1 MDNKVPQQINDIVG
15 DNVKK
20 LAQLFPS
27 AVKDGEVDFE
37 ALKEELGQYE
47 EVGSEKYELT
57 WAGKKNA
64 KKIAQE
70 DVIGRTLKFIPEDS
84 KDADTTENLYI
95 EGDNL
100 EVLKLIRQNYYGAIK
115 IIYIDPPYNT
125 GNDFIYKKDLDKIS
139 TDYPIILLRVCA
151 HVAVVNSKAM
161 EMIMKNKISEEAME
175 YIDIEKGTLRESSIT
190 VYRKT
195 LEKPTI
201 EYIKEMILL
210 AQEDFL
216 KEGITQ
222 VHSADYFSAV
232 PEEDWEKVIT
242 AYTELE
248 KEGKL
253 KVRTYEQ
260 NMFFVYENFEE
271 FINKGYRTGQGG
283 EYFKIG
289 PLKVISDGSLGARTA
304 YMNEPYTDDSSTCGI
319 QILDEDQ
326 LRKFFRK
333 AKENNMQV
341 AVHGIGDGAIEIAAD
356 ILNEVNKDDLSNPMR
371 NGIVHAQ
378 ITNKR
383 ILNKMVKGNI
393 TAYIQPVF
401 IDTDMEIAE
410 ERLGKERTD
419 SSYAWKTMLDEGL
432 HISGG
437 SDAPVVSFNI
447 LENIYFAVT
456 SKNIKG
462 LPEGGWMPSQRLSID
477 EAVRLFTIN
486 AAYQSFEEN
495 IKGTLEIGKY
505 ADITGLEKN
514 IYNIPKDEIKDV
526 KISFTM
532 VNGEIVYKKD

>member
-1 MDNKVPQQINDIVG
+1 MTLDTLLYNGEFHSMDEANSIYEAIGIKNGKISFLGKDKESENLKAKEKIDMKGKLVFPGFVDTHLHAL
-15 DNVKK
+15 DYAETKK
-20 LAQLFPS
+20 FIKLNGS
-27 AVKDGEVDFE
+27 ESV
-37 ALKEELGQYE
+37 E
-47 EVGSEKYELT
+47 EVIKRGKEHY
-57 WAGKKNA
+57 KKNGLS
-64 KKIAQE
+64 QGWL
-70 DVIGRTLKFIPEDS
+70 IGWGWNQSEF
-84 KDADTTENLYI
+84 KD
-95 EGDNL
+95 
-100 EVLKLIRQNYYGAIK
+100 
-115 IIYIDPPYNT
+115 

-356 ILNEVNKDDLSNPMR
+356 ILNEVNKDNLSNPMR

-447 LENIYFAVT
+447 LENIYFTVT

>member
-1 MDNKVPQQINDIVG
+1 MTIDTLLYNGEFHSMDK
-15 DNVKK
+15 DNSVYEA
-20 LAQLFPS
+20 LGI
-27 AVKDGEVDFE
+27 KDGKISFLGKDIDVQKVNAKQKIDMQGKLVLPGFVDTHLH
-37 ALKEELGQYE
+37 ALDYAETKKFIKLN
-47 EVGSEKYELT
+47 GSESVDEVIERSKEHYKRNGLS
-57 WAGKKNA
+57 
-64 KKIAQE
+64 QE
-70 DVIGRTLKFIPEDS
+70 WLIGWGWNQSEF
-84 KDADTTENLYI
+84 KD
-95 EGDNL
+95 
-100 EVLKLIRQNYYGAIK
+100 
-115 IIYIDPPYNT
+115 
-125 GNDFIYKKDLDKIS
+125 GNDFIYKEDLDKIS
-139 TDYPIILLRVCA
+139 TEYPIILLRVCA

-161 EMIMKNKISEEAME
+161 ELILKNEITKEAME
-175 YIDIEKGTLRESSIT
+175 YIDIEKGILRESSII
-190 VYRKT
+190 VYRKA
-195 LEKPTI
+195 LARPTI
-201 EYIKEMILL
+201 EYIKEMILS

-260 NMFFVYENFEE
+260 CMFFIYENFEE
-271 FINKGYRTGQGG
+271 FIEKGYRTGQGG

-304 YMNEPYTDDSSTCGI
+304 YLNEPYTDNPETRGI
-319 QILDEDQ
+319 QILDENQ
-326 LRKFFRK
+326 LRKFFKK
-333 AKENNMQV
+333 AKENNMQI

-356 ILNEVNKDDLSNPMR
+356 ILNEVNKDNLSNPMR
-371 NGIVHAQ
+371 DGIVHAQ

-383 ILNKMVKGNI
+383 IIDKMVKGNI

-401 IDTDMEIAE
+401 IDSDMEIAE
-410 ERLGKERTD
+410 ERLGKERTF

-462 LPEGGWMPSQRLSID
+462 FPEGGWMPSQKLTVD

-486 AAYQSFEEN
+486 AAYQSLEEN

-505 ADITGLEKN
+505 ADIVGLERN
-514 IYNIPKDEIKDV
+514 IYNIPEDEIKNV
-526 KISFTM
+526 KVSFTM
-532 VNGEIVYKKD
+532 VNGKIVYQKN

>member
-1 MDNKVPQQINDIVG
+1 MTLDTLLYNGEFHSMDEANSIYEAIG
-15 DNVKK
+15 I
-20 LAQLFPS
+20 
-27 AVKDGEVDFE
+27 KDGKISFLGKDKESENLKAKEKIDMKGKLVFPGFVDTHLH
-37 ALKEELGQYE
+37 ALDYAETKKFVKLNGSESVE
-47 EVGSEKYELT
+47 EVIKRGKEHY
-57 WAGKKNA
+57 KKNGLS
-64 KKIAQE
+64 QGWL
-70 DVIGRTLKFIPEDS
+70 IGWGWNQSEF
-84 KDADTTENLYI
+84 KD
-95 EGDNL
+95 
-100 EVLKLIRQNYYGAIK
+100 
-115 IIYIDPPYNT
+115 

-139 TDYPIILLRVCA
+139 TDYPIILSRVCA
-151 HVAVVNSKAM
+151 HVAVVNSKAI

-271 FINKGYRTGQGG
+271 FINKGYRTRQGG